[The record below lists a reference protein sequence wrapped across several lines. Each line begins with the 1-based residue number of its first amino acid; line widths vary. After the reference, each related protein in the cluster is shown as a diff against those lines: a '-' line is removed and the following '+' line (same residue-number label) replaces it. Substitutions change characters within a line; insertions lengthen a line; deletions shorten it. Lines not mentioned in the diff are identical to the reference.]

1 MFATTRVG
9 RWLDG
14 WLYRRPF
21 TGASARRYA
30 RAERPAF
37 GDLDARLV
45 ARWRG
50 DLAAARIVV
59 DLGAGPGTVGA
70 ALATALPTAR
80 VIDVEPSPDFTPRGP
95 RVRARAEALPFATA
109 SVDAAVSV
117 SAIRHVG
124 DRGRALA
131 ELRRVVRPGGVAWLV
146 ELDPEASAAQVR
158 RHADRLDG
166 RWLARAF
173 GPLVVATAPPVTTI
187 TALARAAGWRDIT
200 VERDPEQPVYLVR
213 LA

>member
-1 MFATTRVG
+1 MMAIE
-9 RWLDG
+9 
-14 WLYRRPF
+14 
-21 TGASARRYA
+21 AK
-30 RAERPAF
+30 AEC
-37 GDLDARLV
+37 
-45 ARWRG
+45 
-50 DLAAARIVV
+50 
-59 DLGAGPGTVGA
+59 
-70 ALATALPTAR
+70 
-80 VIDVEPSPDFTPRGP
+80 
-95 RVRARAEALPFATA
+95 
-109 SVDAAVSV
+109 
-117 SAIRHVG
+117 
-124 DRGRALA
+124 
-131 ELRRVVRPGGVAWLV
+131 RVVRPGGVAWLV